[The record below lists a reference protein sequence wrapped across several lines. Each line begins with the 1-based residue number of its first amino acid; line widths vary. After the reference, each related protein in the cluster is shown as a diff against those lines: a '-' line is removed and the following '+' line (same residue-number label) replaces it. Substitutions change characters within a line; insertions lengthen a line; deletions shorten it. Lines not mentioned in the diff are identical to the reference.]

1 MVCYIY
7 IMLLSREFVD
17 SHKTSLLHHIHITQP
32 FFSGLDWGKL
42 ELKEIQP
49 PEDFS
54 VENDEDLRHFHD
66 E

>member
-1 MVCYIY
+1 MSVYSPRDIA
-7 IMLLSREFVD
+7 
-17 SHKTSLLHHIHITQP
+17 QP

-42 ELKEIQP
+42 ELKGIEP

-54 VENDEDLRHFHD
+54 VDNDEDLRHFHD